1 MGLRATIGDTFS
13 AERRRLVPASALQE
27 ITDLKT
33 MKAGLLC
40 LALCAAAAPRAEA
53 QMTWTD
59 RGFVNATVGVQG
71 GSHTLETENPF
82 TLYDEPGSVSSAQ
95 KVKGGG
101 FFDISAG
108 YKVWQNLA
116 VGLGYSR
123 TGSKADAAITAS
135 VPDPL
140 VYDRKRTVSA
150 TATDLDHSENAV
162 HLMATWMVPV
172 TDKIDVGV
180 SAGPTFFS
188 VKQSLPSGVTV
199 TEPAPTVSGVSV
211 ADVKKSTTGINLG
224 VDVTYLVTKRMGVG
238 ALARYTWGSA
248 DLDGASDKLT
258 VGGFQIGIGARLRF

>member
-1 MGLRATIGDTFS
+1 
-13 AERRRLVPASALQE
+13 
-27 ITDLKT
+27 
-33 MKAGLLC
+33 
-40 LALCAAAAPRAEA
+40 
-53 QMTWTD
+53 MTWTD
-59 RGFVNATVGVQG
+59 RAFVNATVGVQG
-71 GSHTLETENPF
+71 GSHTLETESPF
-82 TLYDEPGSVSSAQ
+82 TLYDEPGSVSSSQ

-150 TATDLDHSENAV
+150 SANDLDHSENAV

-199 TEPAPTVSGVSV
+199 TEPAPTVSSVSV

-224 VDVTYLVTKRMGVG
+224 VDVTYLITKRMGVG
-238 ALARYTWGSA
+238 ALARYTRGSA

-258 VGGFQIGIGARLRF
+258 VGGFQIGVGARLRF